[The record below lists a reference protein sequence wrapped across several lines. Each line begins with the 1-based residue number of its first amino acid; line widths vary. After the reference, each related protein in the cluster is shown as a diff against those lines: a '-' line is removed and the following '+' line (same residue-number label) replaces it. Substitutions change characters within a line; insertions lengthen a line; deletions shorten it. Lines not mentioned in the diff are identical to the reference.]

1 MRRARAFA
9 LAILATLLGA
19 VPGHADKRV
28 ALVIGNSSYDSVPKL
43 PNPTND
49 ADAVGLLL
57 RSAGFDV
64 VVSRQNLGNVDFRRA
79 IRDFTDKTQD
89 ADIAVV
95 YFAGHGIEVD
105 GANYLIPVDAKLDRD
120 IDVDDETI
128 TLDRVLKVIEPA
140 KRLRLVILDACRDNP
155 FTRTMRRTFASR
167 SVGRGLGRIEPGMS
181 DTLIAYAAKAGS
193 TATDG
198 DGTHSPF
205 TAALLRHLVTPGLD
219 VRLAFGQVRD
229 DVMKATGNRQEP
241 FVYGSLGGGVVTLAS
256 LGTVEP
262 VGVPLAD
269 PNAMAARDY
278 EAAAKV
284 GTKQAWDAFLQT
296 HPKGVLCRSCA
307 RAARKAPGVAD
318 SRRAGSV
325 RQGQAFQDCDSSG
338 HPGQAEECKSEPT
351 RALPCRGSAEAR
363 QVHARGSEHDLHGRR
378 LMPQVEVGRDRD
390 VRIGAV
396 WQSLISIAESYR
408 SGLTTMLV
416 NPPGRAL
423 IASSASFTPAR
434 G

>member
-105 GANYLIPVDAKLDRD
+105 GASYLIPIDAKLDRD

-296 HPKGVLCRSCA
+296 HPKGFYADLAREQRGKLLASQTPGAPAASDKDKRSKTATPPATQDKQRSANLSPQERCLAGVLR
-307 RAARKAPGVAD
+307 
-318 SRRAGSV
+318 
-325 RQGQAFQDCDSSG
+325 RQGRFMPEAQSTTCMDGGSCLKSRSDAIAMCASG
-338 HPGQAEECKSEPT
+338 
-351 RALPCRGSAEAR
+351 RFGS
-363 QVHARGSEHDLHGRR
+363 
-378 LMPQVEVGRDRD
+378 P
-390 VRIGAV
+390 
-396 WQSLISIAESYR
+396 
-408 SGLTTMLV
+408 
-416 NPPGRAL
+416 
-423 IASSASFTPAR
+423 
-434 G
+434 